1 MQPADDGDEERRT
14 VPPAWLWLARL
25 AIAWERLWPA
35 LWPAVFTAGIFLA
48 LALGDR
54 LPDLPGP
61 AHAAVLVAFV
71 GAFAWTLR
79 RAARSF
85 RAPDSQAGRRRIERD
100 SGLAHRPLSA
110 LEDELAGGRAH
121 PAAIALWAAHRRRVA
136 AQARRLRLGPPRAG
150 LAARDPLALRAL
162 LILILVIAGAGVG
175 DDWARRL
182 GRAVVPRLTGLGA
195 ETPARLDLWL
205 TPPGYTGLAPIV
217 LNLETAAA
225 ENEAPLSVPEGSAVL
240 AQVTGGADQPVLL
253 AGEARVAFT
262 EIEPGAWRAESSLE
276 AGRWLRV
283 DQGNRTLR
291 RWPLEVLADLAPTIE
306 FALPPSATTQGA
318 LRLEYRADDDYG
330 VAAVRAL
337 IRRPDAPGASTTN
350 ATSDEAM
357 ALTLSPPHPDPR
369 HGGGVGFHDLTA
381 HPWAG
386 LPVEIVL
393 EATDARGQTTISEAV
408 AVVLPERSFTH
419 PVARAIVEQRRHLAA
434 MPSARLAVARALDRI
449 GMATETYAGDVVV
462 MLSLGVAGR
471 RLLTDARPRAVTEVE
486 DLLWQTALRIEEGRT
501 AEMGQRLREL
511 QQQLEKAL
519 AGDASQAEIER
530 LMSELQSALDEYLAA
545 LAEQARRQASRQ
557 ELTPFDPDK
566 ALAIRRDELQHLLD
580 RARDMA
586 ALGARD
592 AARDL
597 LAQLQD
603 LLENLRASATGG
615 AGSGQAQAAQDL
627 LRDLNGLT
635 SQQQG
640 LLDRGFRRAQEL
652 PPETPETSKTDQ
664 EAASQETLRRDLGD
678 VMRRFGEILG
688 DIPAPLGRAERAM
701 REAVEAL
708 RQGQPDAAVDPQSR
722 ALSQLQEGA
731 AAALEALRQSL
742 GQGDGHEELPN
753 QFGHRGDPLGRDQTG
768 MGALAAGNVRIPEQ
782 AEIQRARE
790 ILDELRHRLGDRA
803 RPQSERDYIE
813 RLLPKY

>member
-1 MQPADDGDEERRT
+1 
-14 VPPAWLWLARL
+14 
-25 AIAWERLWPA
+25 
-35 LWPAVFTAGIFLA
+35 
-48 LALGDR
+48 
-54 LPDLPGP
+54 
-61 AHAAVLVAFV
+61 VLVAFV
-71 GAFAWTLR
+71 GALAWTLR

-85 RAPDSQAGRRRIERD
+85 RAPDSDAGRRRLERD

-162 LILILVIAGAGVG
+162 LILILVIAGAGAG
-175 DDWARRL
+175 GDWARRL
-182 GRAVVPRLTGLGA
+182 GQAVVPHLTGLGA

-205 TPPGYTGLAPIV
+205 TPPGYTGLAPMV
-217 LNLETAAA
+217 LNLETPAA

-240 AQVTGGADQPVLL
+240 AQVTGGGDRPVLL
-253 AGEARVAFT
+253 AGEARVEFT

-291 RWPLEVLADLAPTIE
+291 RWPLEVLADLAPAIE
-306 FALPPSATTQGA
+306 FALPPATTAQGT

-330 VAAVRAL
+330 VTAVRAL
-337 IRRPDAPGASTTN
+337 VRRPDGAS
-350 ATSDEAM
+350 DEII

-386 LPVEIVL
+386 LPAEIVL
-393 EATDARGQTTISEAV
+393 EATDARGQITQSEAV

-449 GMATETYAGDVVV
+449 GAATETYDGDVVV

-471 RLLTDARPRAVTEVE
+471 RLLTDARPEAVTEVE

-511 QQQLEKAL
+511 QKQLEKAL

-530 LMSELQSALDEYLAA
+530 LLSELQSALDEYLAA

-566 ALAIRRDELQHLLD
+566 ALAIRREELQHLLD

-603 LLENLRASATGG
+603 LLENLRASAAGG
-615 AGSGQAQAAQDL
+615 AGSGQMQAAQDL

-635 SQQQG
+635 TQQQG
-640 LLDRGFRRAQEL
+640 LLDRGFRRSQEL
-652 PPETPETSKTDQ
+652 PPETPEASKTDR

-678 VMRRFGEILG
+678 VMRRFGEMLG
-688 DIPAPLGRAERAM
+688 DIPMPLGRAERAM

-708 RQGQPDAAVDPQSR
+708 RQGQPEAAVDPQSR

-742 GQGDGHEELPN
+742 GLGDGNEELPN
-753 QFGHRGDPLGRDQTG
+753 QFGRRGDPLGRDRTG

-790 ILDELRHRLGDRA
+790 ILDELRRRLGDRT